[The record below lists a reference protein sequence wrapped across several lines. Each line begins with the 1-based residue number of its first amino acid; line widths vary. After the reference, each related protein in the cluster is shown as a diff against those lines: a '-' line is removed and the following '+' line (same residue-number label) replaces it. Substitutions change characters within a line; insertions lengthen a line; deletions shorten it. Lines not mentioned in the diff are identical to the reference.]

1 MNTGREKGEESSVI
15 VSLQTDACGCHN
27 RGAVAQYHD
36 DKEKREMRKET
47 ERGEKRQKGNQR
59 TAESS
64 EQRAA
69 EKHKRNV

>member
-1 MNTGREKGEESSVI
+1 MFRCRQTRVI
-15 VSLQTDACGCHN
+15 VTIV
-27 RGAVAQYHD
+27 RAVAQDND
-36 DKEKREMRKET
+36 DKEKREMRRET